1 MLKERFIKEGF
12 QFDYIYDWI
21 LIPLKLKDF
30 TLSNRIPLNRFT
42 KKEDT
47 ALSMNNLEASL
58 NGDFEQNAIQ
68 PDEKPKE
75 VKEEQIQNRT
85 KKAMSNL

>member
-21 LIPLKLKDF
+21 LIPLKMKD
-30 TLSNRIPLNRFT
+30 TDLSNRIPLNRFT

-47 ALSMNNLEASL
+47 SL
-58 NGDFEQNAIQ
+58 CNCEYDF
-68 PDEKPKE
+68 
-75 VKEEQIQNRT
+75 T
-85 KKAMSNL
+85 KDFLINEIKI